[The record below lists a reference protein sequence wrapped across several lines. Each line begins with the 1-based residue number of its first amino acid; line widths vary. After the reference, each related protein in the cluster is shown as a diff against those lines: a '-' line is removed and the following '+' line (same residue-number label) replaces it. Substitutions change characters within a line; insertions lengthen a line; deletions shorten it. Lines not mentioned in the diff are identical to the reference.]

1 MIDKC
6 AVIVELITTL
16 NYFYYT
22 LDESMT
28 YSFKLDG
35 DINIYCDTTE
45 LYCDT
50 HQAGRRYIPTLWHQG
65 K

>member
-50 HQAGRRYIPTLWHQG
+50 HQG